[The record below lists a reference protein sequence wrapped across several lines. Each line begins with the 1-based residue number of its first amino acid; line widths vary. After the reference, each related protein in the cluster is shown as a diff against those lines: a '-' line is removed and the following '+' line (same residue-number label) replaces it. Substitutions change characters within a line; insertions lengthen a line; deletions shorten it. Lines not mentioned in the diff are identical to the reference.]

1 MNDSGLWFSLM
12 INLVIVLA
20 AIIGF
25 RRYYRHKPKV
35 DQGFKFTYFGLSY
48 RRKFWRTIYTLPLL
62 VVYIVLM
69 YFLLGMDALFIG
81 FVIFAGIVF
90 IVQAYYNYVKWQEE
104 EKLA

>member
-1 MNDSGLWFSLM
+1 MNDSGLWFSLL

-35 DQGFKFTYFGLSY
+35 DQGVKIAYFGLSY
-48 RRKFWRTIYTLPLL
+48 RRKFWRTIYSLPLF
-62 VVYIVLM
+62 VIYIGLM
-69 YFLLGMDALFIG
+69 YFLLGMDALFFG
-81 FVIFAGIVF
+81 FVIFTVIVF

-104 EKLA
+104 EKSA

>member
-1 MNDSGLWFSLM
+1 MNDSGLWFSLL
-12 INLVIVLA
+12 INLVIVSA
-20 AIIGF
+20 ALIGF

-35 DQGFKFTYFGLSY
+35 DQGVKFNYFGLSY

-69 YFLLGMDALFIG
+69 YFLLGTDALFIG